1 MLDAFKKR
9 LTHEQQAARTDPLT
23 SLSNRRAFVEA
34 AWLELERGRRHGR
47 PLSLLYID
55 CDDFKLVNDR
65 LGHVAGDAVLS
76 AVGATLRQAVRG
88 LDTVARLGGDEFGV
102 LLPEVDRAGAVALAD
117 RLRVQLRETLSGRGD
132 AVTFSIGVA
141 TFLRPPASV
150 DEMILRA
157 DELMYKAKRSG
168 KDRWQAGSWDATEAA
183 TLKLVATCARGT
195 EGAVRGELA
204 SLGMRHLRGSRGAV
218 TFEGRMEDGMR
229 ACLWSRT
236 AMRVLAPLASFP
248 CPDAAALY
256 DGVRT
261 VDWTEW
267 LNVKTTLAVDA
278 TGTAPGLHHTGF
290 VALKVKDG
298 VVDSLR
304 DALGGRPDVDT
315 RDPDV
320 RIVLHLA
327 RGQAEL
333 SLDLS
338 GAPLYRRGYRNTV
351 TEAPLKETLAASI
364 LALGEA
370 ALDRPFLDPL
380 CGSGTLAI
388 EHALAARRIAPG
400 LGRAFGFQRWPR
412 YRGEWQS
419 SWDRMKEEARAAV
432 LPRAPAPIRASDRDE
447 EALDAARRN
456 ARAAGVEADVEVL
469 LAEARTVEPFGDAGT
484 ICTNPPYGERI
495 GGQPL
500 QLAGF
505 YRGLAE
511 AFRRFHGWSVLVL
524 SGNPLLERNLG
535 MRPEWT
541 HRLWNG
547 PLEVNLVRCRVP

>member
-1 MLDAFKKR
+1 MTA
-9 LTHEQQAARTDPLT
+9 P
-23 SLSNRRAFVEA
+23 
-34 AWLELERGRRHGR
+34 G
-47 PLSLLYID
+47 
-55 CDDFKLVNDR
+55 
-65 LGHVAGDAVLS
+65 
-76 AVGATLRQAVRG
+76 GALR
-88 LDTVARLGGDEFGV
+88 
-102 LLPEVDRAGAVALAD
+102 
-117 RLRVQLRETLSGRGD
+117 
-132 AVTFSIGVA
+132 
-141 TFLRPPASV
+141 
-150 DEMILRA
+150 
-157 DELMYKAKRSG
+157 
-168 KDRWQAGSWDATEAA
+168 
-183 TLKLVATCARGT
+183 LVATCARGT
-195 EGAVRGELA
+195 EGAVRTELA

-218 TFEGRMEDGMR
+218 TFVGSMEHGMR

-236 AMRVLAPLASFP
+236 AMRVLAPLSAFP

-256 DGVRT
+256 EGVRA

-320 RIVLHLA
+320 RIVVHLS

-338 GAPLYRRGYRNTV
+338 GTPLYRRGYRNTV
-351 TEAPLKETLAASI
+351 KDAPLKETLAASL

-419 SWDRMKEEARAAV
+419 AWDSMKEEARTMA

-447 EALDAARRN
+447 EAIDAARRN
-456 ARAAGVEADVEVL
+456 ARAAGVEADVEIA
-469 LAEARTVEPFGDAGT
+469 LAEARTVEPFGDGPGT
-484 ICTNPPYGERI
+484 LCTNPPYGERI

-505 YRGLAE
+505 YRGLSE
-511 AFRRFHGWSVLVL
+511 TFRRFHGWKVLVL
-524 SGNPLLERNLG
+524 SGNPLLERSLG
-535 MRPEWT
+535 LRPEWT

-547 PLEVNLVRCRVP
+547 PLEVNLVRYRVP

>member
-1 MLDAFKKR
+1 
-9 LTHEQQAARTDPLT
+9 
-23 SLSNRRAFVEA
+23 
-34 AWLELERGRRHGR
+34 
-47 PLSLLYID
+47 
-55 CDDFKLVNDR
+55 
-65 LGHVAGDAVLS
+65 
-76 AVGATLRQAVRG
+76 LR
-88 LDTVARLGGDEFGV
+88 
-102 LLPEVDRAGAVALAD
+102 
-117 RLRVQLRETLSGRGD
+117 
-132 AVTFSIGVA
+132 
-141 TFLRPPASV
+141 
-150 DEMILRA
+150 
-157 DELMYKAKRSG
+157 
-168 KDRWQAGSWDATEAA
+168 
-183 TLKLVATCARGT
+183 LVATCARGT
-195 EGAVRGELA
+195 EGAVRGE
-204 SLGMRHLRGSRGAV
+204 
-218 TFEGRMEDGMR
+218 
-229 ACLWSRT
+229 
-236 AMRVLAPLASFP
+236 LAPLASFP

-267 LNVKTTLAVDA
+267 LSVKTTLAVDA

-298 VVDSLR
+298 IVDSLR

-338 GAPLYRRGYRNTV
+338 GAPLYRRGWRNTV
-351 TEAPLKETLAASI
+351 TEAPLKETLAASM
-364 LALGEA
+364 LALGEVA
-370 ALDRPFLDPL
+370 ADRPFLDPL

-388 EHALAARRIAPG
+388 EQALAARRIAPG
-400 LGRAFGFQRWPR
+400 LGRVFGFQRWPR

-419 SWDRMKEEARAAV
+419 SWDRMKEEARASV
-432 LPRAPAPIRASDRDE
+432 VPRAPAPIRASDRDE

-456 ARAAGVEADVEVL
+456 ARAAGVEADIEVL
-469 LAEARTVEPFGDAGT
+469 LAEARTVEPFGEGGT

-511 AFRRFHGWSVLVL
+511 AFQRFHGWSVLVL

>member
-1 MLDAFKKR
+1 M
-9 LTHEQQAARTDPLT
+9 
-23 SLSNRRAFVEA
+23 
-34 AWLELERGRRHGR
+34 
-47 PLSLLYID
+47 
-55 CDDFKLVNDR
+55 
-65 LGHVAGDAVLS
+65 
-76 AVGATLRQAVRG
+76 
-88 LDTVARLGGDEFGV
+88 
-102 LLPEVDRAGAVALAD
+102 
-117 RLRVQLRETLSGRGD
+117 
-132 AVTFSIGVA
+132 TFSIGVA

-157 DELMYKAKRSG
+157 DELMYEAKRSG
-168 KDRWQAGSWDATEAA
+168 KDRWRPGSWDATE
-183 TLKLVATCARGT
+183 TGRLRLVATCARGT

-267 LNVKTTLAVDA
+267 LTVKTTLAVDA

-320 RIVLHLA
+320 RIVVHLS

-338 GAPLYRRGYRNTV
+338 GAPLYRRGYRTSV
-351 TEAPLKETLAASI
+351 DGGPAQGDA
-364 LALGEA
+364 G
-370 ALDRPFLDPL
+370 RLDP
-380 CGSGTLAI
+380 G
-388 EHALAARRIAPG
+388 ARRGGARPPLPRPALR
-400 LGRAFGFQRWPR
+400 LGDAGHR
-412 YRGEWQS
+412 
-419 SWDRMKEEARAAV
+419 ARAGRPPDRA
-432 LPRAPAPIRASDRDE
+432 RAPARLRLP
-447 EALDAARRN
+447 ALAPLPR
-456 ARAAGVEADVEVL
+456 GVAVVL
-469 LAEARTVEPFGDAGT
+469 
-484 ICTNPPYGERI
+484 
-495 GGQPL
+495 
-500 QLAGF
+500 
-505 YRGLAE
+505 
-511 AFRRFHGWSVLVL
+511 
-524 SGNPLLERNLG
+524 
-535 MRPEWT
+535 
-541 HRLWNG
+541 G
-547 PLEVNLVRCRVP
+547 PA

>member
-1 MLDAFKKR
+1 
-9 LTHEQQAARTDPLT
+9 
-23 SLSNRRAFVEA
+23 V
-34 AWLELERGRRHGR
+34 
-47 PLSLLYID
+47 
-55 CDDFKLVNDR
+55 
-65 LGHVAGDAVLS
+65 
-76 AVGATLRQAVRG
+76 
-88 LDTVARLGGDEFGV
+88 
-102 LLPEVDRAGAVALAD
+102 
-117 RLRVQLRETLSGRGD
+117 
-132 AVTFSIGVA
+132 
-141 TFLRPPASV
+141 
-150 DEMILRA
+150 
-157 DELMYKAKRSG
+157 
-168 KDRWQAGSWDATEAA
+168 
-183 TLKLVATCARGT
+183 KLVATCARGT

-204 SLGMRHLRGSRGAV
+204 SLGMKHLKGSRGAV
-218 TFEGRMEDGMR
+218 TFEGRMEAGMR

-298 VVDSLR
+298 IVDSLR

-320 RIVLHLA
+320 RIVLHLS

-338 GAPLYRRGYRNTV
+338 GAPLYRRGWRNTV
-351 TEAPLKETLAASI
+351 TEAPLKETLAASM
-364 LALGEA
+364 LALGEVA
-370 ALDRPFLDPL
+370 ADRPFLDPL

-388 EHALAARRIAPG
+388 EQALSARRIAPG
-400 LGRAFGFQRWPR
+400 LGRVFGFQRWPR

-419 SWDRMKEEARAAV
+419 SWDRMKEEARGTI

-456 ARAAGVEADVEVL
+456 ARAAGVEADIEVL
-469 LAEARTVEPFGDAGT
+469 LAEARTVEPFGEGGT

-511 AFRRFHGWSVLVL
+511 AFQRFHGWSVLVL

>member
-1 MLDAFKKR
+1 L
-9 LTHEQQAARTDPLT
+9 
-23 SLSNRRAFVEA
+23 
-34 AWLELERGRRHGR
+34 GR
-47 PLSLLYID
+47 D
-55 CDDFKLVNDR
+55 
-65 LGHVAGDAVLS
+65 
-76 AVGATLRQAVRG
+76 
-88 LDTVARLGGDEFGV
+88 
-102 LLPEVDRAGAVALAD
+102 
-117 RLRVQLRETLSGRGD
+117 
-132 AVTFSIGVA
+132 
-141 TFLRPPASV
+141 
-150 DEMILRA
+150 
-157 DELMYKAKRSG
+157 
-168 KDRWQAGSWDATEAA
+168 GSRD
-183 TLKLVATCARGT
+183 LKLVATCARGT

-204 SLGMRHLRGSRGAV
+204 ALGMRHLRGSRGAV

-248 CPDAAALY
+248 CPDATALY

-338 GAPLYRRGYRNTV
+338 GAPLYRRGWRNTV

-370 ALDRPFLDPL
+370 ALDGPFLDPL

-400 LGRAFGFQRWPR
+400 LGRPFGFQRWPR

-432 LPRAPAPIRASDRDE
+432 LPRAPAAIRASDRDE

-511 AFRRFHGWSVLVL
+511 AFRRFHGWRVLVL